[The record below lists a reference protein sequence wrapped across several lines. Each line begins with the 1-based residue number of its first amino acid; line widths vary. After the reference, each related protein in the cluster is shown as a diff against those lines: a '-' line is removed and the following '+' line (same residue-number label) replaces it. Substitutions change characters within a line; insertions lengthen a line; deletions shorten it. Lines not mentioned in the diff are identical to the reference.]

1 MKIINKIC
9 WIWIWNKKKRKA
21 FQKKNCFLTRFGSRY
36 INEEQFGNDVIFHE
50 LQKNK
55 PCLITRFGST
65 EFRIIDHFY
74 THMQQKNIVYPKKY
88 KEDMKRQ
95 AGFFSNTDELL
106 TKYACDTLQILRN
119 VDVFAPWMHFVTKVN
134 EPRIFDEYNKH
145 AKLVTLDALSSD
157 LFFVKNP
164 WTRCLEGKKVLV
176 IHPFAKTI
184 QSQYKKRKLLFNGK
198 EILPEFELYTIK
210 TVQGLG
216 NSEEIKNFDNWFEA
230 LESMYRQIDA
240 VNFDIALVSGGA
252 YGMFLANYIK
262 EKGKQAVHV
271 AGALQTFFG
280 IKGQRFENNKVAQV
294 MNEYWVYPSD
304 EETPKGLEE
313 FARTEGANAYWK

>member
-1 MKIINKIC
+1 MKLINKIC
-9 WIWIWNKKKRKA
+9 WMWIWNKKKRKA
-21 FQKKNCFLTRFGSRY
+21 FQKKNCFLTRFASRY

-50 LQKNK
+50 IQKNK

-65 EFRIIDHFY
+65 EFRIIDYFY
-74 THMQQKNIVYPKKY
+74 THMKQKNIVFPKKY

-145 AKLVTLDALSSD
+145 AKLVTLGSLSSD

-164 WTRCLEGKKVLV
+164 WTRCLKGKKVLV

-198 EILPEFELYTIK
+198 EILPEFELLTIK

-216 NSEEIKNFDNWFEA
+216 DSEEIKNFDNWFDA

-240 VNFDIALVSGGA
+240 VDFDIALISGGA
-252 YGMFLANYIK
+252 YGMFLANYVK
-262 EKGKQAVHV
+262 EKGKQAIHV
-271 AGALQTFFG
+271 AGALQSFFG
-280 IKGQRFENNKVAQV
+280 IKGQRFENNSVAQV
-294 MNEYWVYPSD
+294 MNEHWVYPSD

-313 FARTEGANAYWK
+313 FAKTEGLNAYWK

>member
-1 MKIINKIC
+1 MFINKIC
-9 WIWIWNKKKRKA
+9 WMWIWNKKKRKA
-21 FQKKNCFLTRFGSRY
+21 FQKKNCFLTRFGARY
-36 INEEQFGNDVIFHE
+36 INEGQFGNDVIFHE

-65 EFRIIDHFY
+65 EFRIIDYFY
-74 THMQQKNIVYPKKY
+74 THMNQKNIVYPQKY
-88 KEDMKRQ
+88 KTDMKRQ

-119 VDVFAPWMHFVTKVN
+119 VDVFAPWMHLVTKVN

-164 WTRCLEGKKVLV
+164 WTKYLKGKKVLV

-184 QSQYKKRKLLFNGK
+184 QSQYQKRKLLFGGR
-198 EILPEFELYTIK
+198 EILPEFELFTIK

-216 NSEEIKNFDNWFEA
+216 DSEEIKNFDNWFDA
-230 LESMYRQIDA
+230 LESMYRQIDT
-240 VNFDIALVSGGA
+240 VDFDIALVSGGA

-280 IKGQRFENNKVAQV
+280 IKGQRFENNQISQV
-294 MNEYWVYPSD
+294 MNEHWVYPSD
-304 EETPKGLEE
+304 EETPKGLED
-313 FARTEGANAYWK
+313 FAKTEGANAYWK

>member
-1 MKIINKIC
+1 MYC

-21 FQKKNCFLTRFGSRY
+21 FQKKNCFFTRFGSRY